1 MLTFVVYGTLAYGQ
15 YKKLMD
21 MPPQPFTV
29 LLPLVEEQAAAASSS
44 APAAV
49 AAPVD
54 NDNEA
59 KEQ

>member
-21 MPPQPFTV
+21 MPPQPFIV
-29 LLPLVEEQAAAASSS
+29 LLPLVEEPAAAAASS
-44 APAAV
+44 PAV

>member
-29 LLPLVEEQAAAASSS
+29 LLPHVEEQAAAASS
-44 APAAV
+44 APAI
-49 AAPVD
+49 AAPV
-54 NDNEA
+54 DNEA

>member
-1 MLTFVVYGTLAYGQ
+1 MLTFVVYGSLAYGQ

-29 LLPLVEEQAAAASSS
+29 LLPHDDQPAAAPVAS

-49 AAPVD
+49 AAPSD
-54 NDNEA
+54 DNEA